1 MKFLKVAL
9 YCLWWLSFAC
19 LFIFI
24 WMAISHISENG
35 ISASSDKIQVDWEN
49 VNSGNSVWDM
59 QVTFNNQN
67 DKTLIEELPWIMLI
81 TDVDN
86 FIEVWDTVTFEV
98 LSDNSN
104 IEKNSVF
111 YYDFDWNWI
120 WDLVTKQ
127 NKIKYTYTDS
137 YEKWVTPRAAVEYE
151 WNFVQVK
158 WETILVVE
166 EEWVVAPI
174 LSMYEKNKQ
183 EILSLL
189 PTDQWYT
196 IKSIIEEMFK
206 NYEDN
211 YYSYLKPERAK
222 SLNKIWNTIIEYGM
236 ENKWILNE
244 EDFTPYFCGIFDYYD
259 ILDYTKKCETAIN

>member
-111 YYDFDWNWI
+111 Y
-120 WDLVTKQ
+120 
-127 NKIKYTYTDS
+127 
-137 YEKWVTPRAAVEYE
+137 
-151 WNFVQVK
+151 
-158 WETILVVE
+158 
-166 EEWVVAPI
+166 
-174 LSMYEKNKQ
+174 
-183 EILSLL
+183 
-189 PTDQWYT
+189 
-196 IKSIIEEMFK
+196 
-206 NYEDN
+206 
-211 YYSYLKPERAK
+211 
-222 SLNKIWNTIIEYGM
+222 
-236 ENKWILNE
+236 
-244 EDFTPYFCGIFDYYD
+244 
-259 ILDYTKKCETAIN
+259 